1 MTSYRDG
8 LESRLKMT
16 RPEEIWCGLD
26 HACGCALAARVPI
39 FPPMS
44 PSATARLQLVGAAL
58 LFSTGGAAIKAAEFS
73 SWQIA
78 SFRSGFAA
86 LTLLLLAPA
95 SRRGWTWQTVVV
107 GCSYAACLT
116 LFVLANRLTTA
127 ANTIFLQ
134 STAPLYVLILAPWLL
149 KEPVRQR
156 DIGFMAVLALG
167 LVLFFVGVDQPAA
180 TAPHPARGNLL
191 AVTSGVFWALT
202 VCGLRWLTTG
212 SGRGSPIAAVTAGNL
227 TAFLVALPLALP
239 MEAHEL
245 ADWSVLLYLGVFQI
259 AVAYLLVTSA
269 ISQIP
274 AVEASMIL
282 LIEPALNPIW
292 AWLMQGEVPGI
303 WALVGGGLI
312 LGATTAKSLTER
324 RVEAPVT

>member
-1 MTSYRDG
+1 
-8 LESRLKMT
+8 
-16 RPEEIWCGLD
+16 
-26 HACGCALAARVPI
+26 
-39 FPPMS
+39 MS

-73 SWQIA
+73 GWQIA

-149 KEPVRQR
+149 KEPVRHR
-156 DIGFMAVLALG
+156 DVGFMAVLALG

-191 AVTSGVFWALT
+191 AVASGVFWALT

-212 SGRGSPIAAVTAGNL
+212 SGRGSPIAAVTA
-227 TAFLVALPLALP
+227 
-239 MEAHEL
+239 
-245 ADWSVLLYLGVFQI
+245 
-259 AVAYLLVTSA
+259 
-269 ISQIP
+269 
-274 AVEASMIL
+274 
-282 LIEPALNPIW
+282 
-292 AWLMQGEVPGI
+292 
-303 WALVGGGLI
+303 
-312 LGATTAKSLTER
+312 
-324 RVEAPVT
+324 